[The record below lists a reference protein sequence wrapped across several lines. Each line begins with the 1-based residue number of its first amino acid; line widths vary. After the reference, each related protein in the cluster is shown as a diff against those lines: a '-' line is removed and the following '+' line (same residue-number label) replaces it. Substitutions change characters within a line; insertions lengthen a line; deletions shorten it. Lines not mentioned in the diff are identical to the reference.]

1 MSRPVVCIVGR
12 PNVGKS
18 TLFNKLAGRRISITE
33 DTPGITR
40 DRIYAEG
47 EWLNNYYT
55 IIDTGGLDPRSDDI
69 FMSNIKKQV
78 QVAIDTAD
86 VILFVV
92 DGLEGITQT
101 DIEIGNLLRK
111 SGKPILLVVNKIDTK
126 KELIH
131 FYDFFELGFENINY
145 VSAEAS
151 LGIGDLLDE
160 IVKNFPKDSEPITYK
175 DAIRV
180 AFIGR
185 PNSGK
190 SSLVNYI
197 LGEERNIVTD
207 IPGTTRDA
215 IDSYFEYKDNKFI
228 LVDTAGLRKK
238 KYIDEKVE
246 RYSVIRT
253 LTTIDR
259 SDVCVLVIDGT
270 VGITEQDSK
279 IAGYAHDNGKAMIIA
294 INKWDIVQKDDKSYK
309 EFEKSVRDTLGFIQ
323 YAPILFIS
331 AKTGKRVDKLLD
343 TINLVYLNYTK
354 RISTGKL
361 NDIINEAVLMNQ
373 PPSDKGKRGK
383 IYYATQVS
391 VKPPRF
397 VIFVNDKELIHF
409 SYARY
414 LENQIRLYCDFTG
427 TPIILEFRE
436 KGNEKWNC

>member
-160 IVKNFPKDSEPITYK
+160 IVKSFPKDSEPITYK

>member
-69 FMSNIKKQV
+69 FMSNIRKQV

-86 VILFVV
+86 IILFLV

-101 DIEIGNLLRK
+101 DIEIANLLRK
-111 SGKPILLVVNKIDTK
+111 SGKSILLVVNKIDTK

-145 VSAEAS
+145 ISAEAS

-160 IVKNFPKDSEPITYK
+160 IIKNFPKDSDPITYK

-238 KYIDEKVE
+238 KYIDEKIE

-270 VGITEQDSK
+270 IGITEQDSK

-294 INKWDIVQKDDKSYK
+294 VNKWDIVQKDDKSYK
-309 EFEKSVRDTLGFIQ
+309 EYEKSIRETLGFIQ

-343 TINLVYLNYTK
+343 TINLVYLNYIK

-397 VIFVNDKELIHF
+397 VIFVNYKELIHF

-414 LENQIRLYCDFTG
+414 LENQIRLNCDFTG

-436 KGNEKWNC
+436 KGKEK

>member
-101 DIEIGNLLRK
+101 DIEIGNLLRR

>member
-160 IVKNFPKDSEPITYK
+160 IVKNFPKNSEPITYK

-207 IPGTTRDA
+207 IPGTTRDS
-215 IDSYFEYKDNKFI
+215 IDSYFEYNDNKFI

-270 VGITEQDSK
+270 VGVTEQDTK

-309 EFEKSVRDTLGFIQ
+309 EFEKAIRETLGFIQ

-361 NDIINEAVLMNQ
+361 NDIVNEAVLMNQ

-391 VKPPRF
+391 IKPPRF
-397 VIFVNDKELIHF
+397 VIFVNNKELIHF

-414 LENQIRLYCDFTG
+414 LENQIRLNCDFTG

-436 KGNEKWNC
+436 KDAEK

>member
-160 IVKNFPKDSEPITYK
+160 IVKNFPKNSEPITYK

-207 IPGTTRDA
+207 IPGTTRDS
-215 IDSYFEYKDNKFI
+215 IDSYFEYNDNKFI

-270 VGITEQDSK
+270 VGVTEQDSK

-309 EFEKSVRDTLGFIQ
+309 EFEKAIRETLGFIQ

-361 NDIINEAVLMNQ
+361 NDIVNEAVLMNQ

-391 VKPPRF
+391 IKPPRF
-397 VIFVNDKELIHF
+397 VIFVNNKELIHF

-414 LENQIRLYCDFTG
+414 LENQIRLNCDFTG

-436 KGNEKWNC
+436 KVAEK

>member
-69 FMSNIKKQV
+69 FMSNIRKQV

-86 VILFVV
+86 IILFVV

-101 DIEIGNLLRK
+101 DIEIANLLRK

-145 VSAEAS
+145 ISAEAS

-160 IVKNFPKDSEPITYK
+160 IIKNFPKDSDPITYK

-215 IDSYFEYKDNKFI
+215 IDSYFEYKDDKFI

-238 KYIDEKVE
+238 KYIDEKIE

-270 VGITEQDSK
+270 IGITEQDSK

-294 INKWDIVQKDDKSYK
+294 VNKWDIVQKDDKSYK
-309 EFEKSVRDTLGFIQ
+309 EFEKSIRETLGFLQ

-343 TINLVYLNYTK
+343 TINLVYLNYIK

-397 VIFVNDKELIHF
+397 VIFVNYKELIHF

-414 LENQIRLYCDFTG
+414 LENQIRLNCDFTG

-436 KGNEKWNC
+436 KGKEK

>member
-69 FMSNIKKQV
+69 FMSNIRKQV

-86 VILFVV
+86 IILFVV

-101 DIEIGNLLRK
+101 DIEIANLLRK

-145 VSAEAS
+145 ISAEAS

-160 IVKNFPKDSEPITYK
+160 IIKNFPKDSDPITYK

-215 IDSYFEYKDNKFI
+215 IDSYFEYKDDKFI

-238 KYIDEKVE
+238 KYIDEKIE

-270 VGITEQDSK
+270 IGITEQDSK
-279 IAGYAHDNGKAMIIA
+279 IAGYAHDNGKSMIIA
-294 INKWDIVQKDDKSYK
+294 VNKWDIVQKDDKSYK
-309 EFEKSVRDTLGFIQ
+309 EFEKSIRETLGFLQ

-343 TINLVYLNYTK
+343 TINLVYLNYIK

-397 VIFVNDKELIHF
+397 VIFVNYKELIHF

-414 LENQIRLYCDFTG
+414 LENQIRLNCDFTG

-436 KGNEKWNC
+436 KGKEK

>member
-160 IVKNFPKDSEPITYK
+160 IVKNFPKNSEPITYK

-207 IPGTTRDA
+207 IPGTTRDS
-215 IDSYFEYKDNKFI
+215 IDSYFEYNDNKFI

-270 VGITEQDSK
+270 VGVTEQDSK

-309 EFEKSVRDTLGFIQ
+309 EFEKAIRETLGFIQ

-361 NDIINEAVLMNQ
+361 NDIVNEAVLMNQ

-391 VKPPRF
+391 IKPPRF
-397 VIFVNDKELIHF
+397 VIFVNNKELIHF

-414 LENQIRLYCDFTG
+414 LENQIRLNCDFTG

-436 KGNEKWNC
+436 KDAEK

>member
-69 FMSNIKKQV
+69 FMSNIRKQV

-86 VILFVV
+86 IILFVV

-101 DIEIGNLLRK
+101 DIEIANLLRK

-145 VSAEAS
+145 ISAEAS

-160 IVKNFPKDSEPITYK
+160 IIKNFPKDSDPITYK

-215 IDSYFEYKDNKFI
+215 IDSYFEYKDDKFI

-238 KYIDEKVE
+238 KYIDEKIE

-270 VGITEQDSK
+270 IGITEQDSK

-294 INKWDIVQKDDKSYK
+294 VNKWDIVQKDDKSYK
-309 EFEKSVRDTLGFIQ
+309 EYEKSIRETLGFIQ

-343 TINLVYLNYTK
+343 TINLVYLNYIK

-397 VIFVNDKELIHF
+397 VIFVNYKELIHF

-414 LENQIRLYCDFTG
+414 LENQIRLNCDFTG

-436 KGNEKWNC
+436 KGKEK

>member
-69 FMSNIKKQV
+69 FMSNIRKQV

-86 VILFVV
+86 IILFVV

-101 DIEIGNLLRK
+101 DIEIANLLRK

-145 VSAEAS
+145 ISAEAS

-160 IVKNFPKDSEPITYK
+160 IIKNFPKDSDPITYK

-215 IDSYFEYKDNKFI
+215 IDSYFEYKDDKFI

-238 KYIDEKVE
+238 KYIDEKIE

-270 VGITEQDSK
+270 IGITEQDSK

-294 INKWDIVQKDDKSYK
+294 VNKWDIVQKDDKSYK
-309 EFEKSVRDTLGFIQ
+309 EFEKSIRETLGFLQ

-343 TINLVYLNYTK
+343 TINLVYLNYIK

-397 VIFVNDKELIHF
+397 VIFVNYKELIHF

-414 LENQIRLYCDFTG
+414 LENQIRLNCDFTG
-427 TPIILEFRE
+427 TSIILEFRE
-436 KGNEKWNC
+436 KGKEK

>member
-160 IVKNFPKDSEPITYK
+160 IVKNFPKNSEPITYK

-207 IPGTTRDA
+207 IPGTTRDS
-215 IDSYFEYKDNKFI
+215 IDSYFEYNDNKFI

-238 KYIDEKVE
+238 KYIYEKVE

-270 VGITEQDSK
+270 VGVTEQDSK

-309 EFEKSVRDTLGFIQ
+309 EFEKAIRETLGFIQ

-361 NDIINEAVLMNQ
+361 NDIVNEAVLMNQ

-391 VKPPRF
+391 IKPPRF
-397 VIFVNDKELIHF
+397 VIFVNNKELIHF

-414 LENQIRLYCDFTG
+414 LENQIRLNCDFTG

-436 KGNEKWNC
+436 KDAEK

>member
-436 KGNEKWNC
+436 KGNEK